1 MVNSMASVVIVKSTQ
16 SLANNKQKGK
26 QMKLLTKEITE
37 KATKQYDE
45 GSDME
50 QMVVAK
56 FFNPIGNG
64 TWYLMNMD
72 KDEDYCWGIVDMFA
86 IEMGSFSM
94 RELQSIQLPL
104 NMGIERD
111 KYFEPIKASELWKEL
126 NA

>member
-45 GSDME
+45 GSDMD

-64 TWYLMNMD
+64 TWYLMKMD

-86 IEMGSFSM
+86 VEMGSFSM
-94 RELQSIQLPL
+94 RELQGIKLPL

-111 KYFEPIKASELWKEL
+111 KYFEPIKASELWEAL